1 MRCMHCG
8 ADILPCYIAA
18 IQNNTCPACADT
30 IYNDETKTLI
40 EDLSSALEKMPNDP
54 QGIAGWLVSN
64 YRFQKMGDGI
74 PTEKFYRKG
83 GSQSNFDESQMKM
96 DPTYNQFM
104 KRGEASEIAAKS
116 EKLAKKFKGAKG
128 EKFAKMAAA
137 IQGVTDPY
145 GDDPLSTIEEEDDEA
160 PLDKDDIKAYE
171 ELQRSGVDPF
181 AEESGSVVSRG
192 GKMTDL
198 SQAIDP
204 SEVRNLLKIT
214 PDTLTDYEKS
224 LETTAEGRAILQRE
238 RFKKAKSQDAIS
250 SSGGAFRR

>member
-1 MRCMHCG
+1 
-8 ADILPCYIAA
+8 
-18 IQNNTCPACADT
+18 
-30 IYNDETKTLI
+30 
-40 EDLSSALEKMPNDP
+40 
-54 QGIAGWLVSN
+54 
-64 YRFQKMGDGI
+64 MGDGI

-116 EKLAKKFKGAKG
+116 EKLAKKFKGVKG

-160 PLDKDDIKAYE
+160 PLDKDDVKAYE

>member
-1 MRCMHCG
+1 MNE
-8 ADILPCYIAA
+8 AS
-18 IQNNTCPACADT
+18 QNLLN
-30 IYNDETKTLI
+30 E
-40 EDLSSALEKMPNDP
+40 LSDALARMPNDP
-54 QGIAGWLVSN
+54 QGVAGWLISN

-145 GDDPLSTIEEEDDEA
+145 GDDPLSTIEEENEET
-160 PLDKDDIKAYE
+160 PLDKDDVKAYE
-171 ELQRSGVDPF
+171 ELQRSGMDPF
-181 AEESGSVVSRG
+181 AEKSGSVVSRG

-204 SEVRNLLKIT
+204 SEVRNLLNTT